1 MLLRKY
7 LIGYM
12 HHVHWTCITYISC
25 HFCTTT
31 QRISLNLSK
40 ATSPVFVWEKKYLFF
55 RTLYIQTD
63 PKAFQSQFL
72 LRTTLVFSGQ
82 YVNYYN
88 KSSLKF
94 CVRYS
99 KTIDS
104 KPDIF
109 ELLCNIFQRTKQ
121 MSHYKLAIWTFFHLF
136 NFKQINI

>member
-1 MLLRKY
+1 MFTELVLLTYPATPAPQHKEY
-7 LIGYM
+7 LLTWAKLRLQI
-12 HHVHWTCITYISC
+12 
-25 HFCTTT
+25 
-31 QRISLNLSK
+31 LS
-40 ATSPVFVWEKKYLFF
+40 EKRNTFFF

-121 MSHYKLAIWTFFHLF
+121 MSHHKLAIWTFFHLF